1 MGIKLKVIELAD
13 CKPDNS
19 IALLIKTFVMNWI
32 PLTSEKQ
39 LQEIINTSEQPA
51 VIFKH
56 STRCSISAT
65 ALSRLERA
73 WKEGEMAPLKAYYLD
88 LLNYRPVSNQ
98 IESTFGIT
106 HQSPQLLLIRN
117 GKCVYSSSHFDI
129 TYPALR
135 EQLQKILV

>member
-1 MGIKLKVIELAD
+1 
-13 CKPDNS
+13 
-19 IALLIKTFVMNWI
+19 MNWT
-32 PLTSEKQ
+32 PLTSEAQ

-65 ALSRLERA
+65 ALNRLERA
-73 WKEGEMAPLKAYYLD
+73 WKDAEMAPVKAYYLD
-88 LLNYRPVSNQ
+88 LLSYRPVSNQ

-117 GKCVYSSSHFDI
+117 GKCVYNSSHFDI

-135 EQLQKILV
+135 EQLQKILVK